1 MDPNSLFDDDF
12 SEDHLFSGLN
22 DDSSSQSEPAER
34 FISFQEVLEVQQEH
48 ERRVQA
54 RKEREQQIESPNPN
68 PEVQESIEEDSTSTK
83 AQPDSFVEPVE
94 QTKKSQAGPHS
105 SSRLTS
111 RFHSRPFGV
120 KVVVALIVFLIGAGA
135 VFLFSPYTRIQAM
148 VCTGNYYYT
157 PQQVFAIAGLNINN
171 RLFLYPEGAVEKK
184 LMENPLIEKASVVRD
199 GQKLNVSIEEKTI
212 IGYYEKDGANYLV
225 SSSGE
230 RIPVENETELRTL
243 IHFPLMADLS
253 EENIDKIAKECAD
266 HPDLL
271 TRATFEKIAEILPW
285 EESYDRNMLKLVLQ
299 DGNTVFTSIGSLHMM
314 AAYPKIL
321 ENLQG
326 ENVCLVL
333 DGDNNVVNKVAC
345 DYMYLPPEQRAE
357 NREIPKD
364 VLDFL
369 PKEEQTSSE
378 SAAPEQSTDPNAQP
392 QPEQTEPQP
401 EEPQQPEQNES
412 NDTISDWEASA
423 VDGVLYSPSTGLF
436 YWPDGGVYYTYDEAT
451 DTFTPVSRQ

>member
-12 SEDHLFSGLN
+12 SEDHVFSGI
-22 DDSSSQSEPAER
+22 DDKPDADQPEER
-34 FISFQEVLEVQQEH
+34 YITLEEVFEVQQEH
-48 ERRVQA
+48 EKKVQA
-54 RKEREQQIESPNPN
+54 RKEREKEADHEALKSDSNEEKAPTESEEKTEE
-68 PEVQESIEEDSTSTK
+68 PEKKKTDEKPQAPVQKST
-83 AQPDSFVEPVE
+83 P
-94 QTKKSQAGPHS
+94 
-105 SSRLTS
+105 
-111 RFHSRPFGV
+111 SRPFGV
-120 KVVVALIVFLIGAGA
+120 KVAVALIVFLIGAVA

-157 PQQVFAIAGLNINN
+157 PQQVFAIAGMNINH
-171 RLFLYPEGAVEKK
+171 RLFLYPEGAIEKK
-184 LMENPLIEKASVVRD
+184 LMENPLIEKATVVRD
-199 GQKLNVSIEEKTI
+199 GQKFRVTIEEKTI
-212 IGYYEKDGANYLV
+212 IGYYEKDGENYLV

-253 EENIDKIAKECAD
+253 EETIDRIAKECAD

-299 DGNTVFTSIGSLHMM
+299 DRNTVFTSIGSLHMM

-369 PKEEQTSSE
+369 PKEQKETSQNNTSEQ
-378 SAAPEQSTDPNAQP
+378 PQDPNAQQPAQQEPQP
-392 QPEQTEPQP
+392 QPETQTPPAQTTP
-401 EEPQQPEQNES
+401 NES
-412 NDTISDWEASA
+412 ISDWEASA

-436 YWPDGGVYYTYDEAT
+436 YWPDGGVYYTYDEST
-451 DTFTPVSRQ
+451 DTFTPI